1 MRRVMTTMAL
11 WLCIASPVLAQ
22 EWKAPA
28 SAKSLKNPIAK
39 DAGSKEGKALYD
51 RNCVLC
57 HGNSGKGDGP
67 AGSAL
72 NPKPKNLA
80 DKAIQGE
87 TDGELFWK
95 ISEGR
100 GVMPPFKS
108 LPEKERWS
116 LVHYLRALAGAK

>member
-1 MRRVMTTMAL
+1 MAP
-11 WLCIASPVLAQ
+11 WIGGVAVLLFAAGVAGVE

-28 SAKSLKNPIAK
+28 AAKSLKNPLAK
-39 DAGSKEGKALYD
+39 ADGVKDGKASFGK
-51 RNCVLC
+51 NCLLC
-57 HGNSGKGDGP
+57 HGSSGAGDGP

-80 DKAIQGE
+80 DKAIQDQ

-116 LVHYLRALAGAK
+116 LVHHIRALAGRR